1 MRASVKNKYPK
12 ASDPIGMAWYRPE
25 QWTLLREISVDREKM
40 SETWSEWEAT
50 ASAKLAELR
59 ERGVDIR
66 KVDVDVRELQAWCER
81 RHRPIDGAARS
92 EFVVEQLRRR
102 AMVR

>member
-1 MRASVKNKYPK
+1 LADHHRSAAATIDSLRQPQGHP
-12 ASDPIGMAWYRPE
+12 A
-25 QWTLLREISVDREKM
+25 LLREISVDREKM

-59 ERGVDIR
+59 ERGLDIR

-81 RHRPIDGAARS
+81 GHRPIDGAARS